1 MLRPSAEMCDSPGEP
16 SDWMKVMGAWLLGA
30 ALLELERS
38 GKLIVT
44 WCERKTE
51 NGTFKKLLDHF

>member
-1 MLRPSAEMCDSPGEP
+1 MCDSLGEP
-16 SDWMKVMGAWLLGA
+16 SNWMKVMGAWLLGA

-44 WCERKTE
+44 WCERQKMGHLKSTWI
-51 NGTFKKLLDHF
+51 TFEV